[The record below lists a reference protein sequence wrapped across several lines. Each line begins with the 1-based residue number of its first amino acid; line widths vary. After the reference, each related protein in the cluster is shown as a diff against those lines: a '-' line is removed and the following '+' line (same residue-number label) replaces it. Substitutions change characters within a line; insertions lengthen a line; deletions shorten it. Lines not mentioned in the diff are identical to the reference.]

1 MNGNKIAA
9 IILLVLIQGCT
20 SSYVEVAHMSS
31 IPSGQNGIYPHS
43 KETDFNSIVLG
54 ARKEYKN
61 GYYIDASIHKIVGEK
76 ELDGHNPFFM
86 GRVGKVIWKS
96 NKR

>member
-1 MNGNKIAA
+1 MNKDKIVA
-9 IILLVLIQGCT
+9 IMLITVLQGCT

-31 IPSGQNGIYPHS
+31 IPSGQNGIYPDS
-43 KETDFNSIVLG
+43 EETDFNSIVLG

-61 GYYIDASIHKIVGEK
+61 GYYVDASLHKILGKK
-76 ELDGHNPFFM
+76 ELEGYNPFFM

-96 NKR
+96 SKR